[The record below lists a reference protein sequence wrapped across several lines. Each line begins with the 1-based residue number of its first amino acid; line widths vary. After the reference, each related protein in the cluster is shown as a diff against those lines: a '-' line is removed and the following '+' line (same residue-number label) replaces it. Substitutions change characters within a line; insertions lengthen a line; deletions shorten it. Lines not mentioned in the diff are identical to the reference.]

1 MKMGRKRAFTVI
13 ELVIV
18 IAVIAVLSAVLI
30 PTFGA
35 IISEASKTAA
45 EKELRDIQLTLEMK
59 LSVSNPWTFTDVN
72 GIETT
77 IGRNDDGTLWAEY
90 AEDEELSLSKALNI
104 CPELDAYDRFTQD
117 GADLIYTTPNRMG
130 KAVWKDIIGEK
141 PPKNQPST
149 DAGGNNGESGE
160 PQQPTI
166 TYGEIDESAS
176 EGLELTY
183 YESLEV
189 YYVTGIGDC
198 TATDIVIPRYYQK
211 KAVKGIGAYAFR
223 DNHDITSVTITE
235 NITVVGVGA
244 FTGCIHLTEATFENF
259 PEGVSGTKKIQVAAF
274 ADCINL
280 TKVTLPDSIAEIS
293 GRLFYNCF
301 KLEEITIP
309 DGVTEIGGSA
319 FEKCQSLTEVKIP
332 EGVTEIESNAFIQCT
347 SLTTVTLPESLERI
361 QSFAFAWC
369 SALENVIYGGTK
381 DQWDNVELSKFSFTS
396 TITIYAKDKTFPYID
411 INP

>member
-1 MKMGRKRAFTVI
+1 MKRQSKKAFTVI

-18 IAVIAVLSAVLI
+18 IAVIAILAAVLI

-35 IISEASKTAA
+35 IISEANDTAA

-59 LSVSNPWTFTDVN
+59 LSVSNPWDFKDVN

-77 IGRNDDGTLWAEY
+77 IGRNADGTLWAEY

-130 KAVWKDIIGEK
+130 KAVWKNIIGEK
-141 PPKNQPST
+141 PTESQPST
-149 DAGGNNGESGE
+149 DTGGNNGES
-160 PQQPTI
+160 QQPTVE
-166 TYGEIDESAS
+166 YGEIDTDAS

-183 YESLEV
+183 YESLDV

-211 KAVKGIGAYAFR
+211 KPVKGIAAYAFR

-280 TKVTLPDSIAEIS
+280 TKVTLPYSISEIS
-293 GRLFYNCF
+293 GRLFYNCR
-301 KLEEITIP
+301 KLKEITIP
-309 DGVTEIGGSA
+309 DGVTEICGSA

-332 EGVTEIESNAFIQCT
+332 EGVTEIEANAFIQCT

-369 SALENVIYGGTK
+369 DVLGEIEYAGTK
-381 DQWDNVELSKFSFTS
+381 DQWDNYVKRFNYSFTS
-396 TITIYAKDKTFPYID
+396 TITIYAKDKTFPHID
-411 INP
+411 INH